1 MIAIEIPKLNYS
13 TIATARRVSIEMPYA
28 DARMGAPFKQKNG
41 PAVAIAGA
49 IGSIS
54 AGITAG
60 GLLGGLM
67 IAGGI
72 ASGLGA
78 LTGNETL
85 MTIGSVASLASFGV
99 GAFTG
104 ADGGFLNPFSSAADG
119 SSNFFNSVSGK
130 AIKGVFDGIKGGLGI
145 ETPAVSDT
153 MAGNIAGG
161 ATQTVDA
168 AANAGNL
175 LSSGTEQLKYVDG
188 VAQSGVGRITDAVGG
203 AMDSVSSAASGILG
217 SGASSGGLGGLLN
230 NQGAMGLLSGL
241 GDGYMKGKEIEQQ
254 QPLFDAKVDNINST
268 TAAQQQQMDLI
279 NQRQQNLQ
287 YQPNVGIGV
296 NQDANV
302 YNREPGQSNVGKYA
316 VVLNGEVTYLDQA
329 QYDQFRQA
337 QAQPQQPQG
346 GLLQQQGAVA

>member
-13 TIATARRVSIEMPYA
+13 TIATARRMSVEMPYC

-41 PAVAIAGA
+41 AAVAVVGA

-54 AGITAG
+54 AGISAG

-78 LTGNETL
+78 ITGNETL

-130 AIKGVFDGIKGGLGI
+130 AVKGVFEGIKGGLGI

-168 AANAGNL
+168 ATNAGNL

-203 AMDSVSSAASGILG
+203 AMDSVTSAAGGLLNGS
-217 SGASSGGLGGLLN
+217 SGAGGLLN

-254 QPLFDAKVDNINST
+254 QPLFDARVDNINST

-287 YQPNVGIGV
+287 YQPDVGIGI

-302 YNREPGQSNVGKYA
+302 FNRQPGQSNVGKYA
-316 VVLNGEVTYLDQA
+316 VVMNGEVTYLDQA

>member
-13 TIATARRVSIEMPYA
+13 TIATARRMSVEMPYC

-41 PAVAIAGA
+41 AAVAVVGA

-54 AGITAG
+54 AGISAG

-85 MTIGSVASLASFGV
+85 MTIGSMASLASFGV

-130 AIKGVFDGIKGGLGI
+130 AVKGVFEGIKGGLGI
-145 ETPAVSDT
+145 ETPAVSDA

-217 SGASSGGLGGLLN
+217 KDSAIGGLLN
-230 NQGAMGLLSGL
+230 NQGAMGLLGGL
-241 GDGYMKGKEIEQQ
+241 GDGYMKGKELEMLEPLRDAQTASASANASATQQ
-254 QPLFDAKVDNINST
+254 QI
-268 TAAQQQQMDLI
+268 DLI

-287 YQPNVGIGV
+287 YQPDVGIGV

-302 YNREPGQSNVGKYA
+302 FNRQPGQSNVGKYA
-316 VVLNGEVTYLDQA
+316 VVMNGEVTYLDQA

>member
-41 PAVAIAGA
+41 PAIAIAGA

-78 LTGNETL
+78 LTGNSTL

-104 ADGGFLNPFSSAADG
+104 VDGGFVNPFSSAADG
-119 SSNFFNSVSGK
+119 SSNFFNSVTGK
-130 AIKGVFDGIKGGLGI
+130 AVKGVFDGIKGGLGI

-161 ATQTVDA
+161 ATQTIDD

-203 AMDSVSSAASGILG
+203 AMDSVTSAAGGLLNGS
-217 SGASSGGLGGLLN
+217 SGAGGLLN

-254 QPLFDAKVDNINST
+254 QPLFDARVDNINST

-287 YQPNVGIGV
+287 YQPDVGIGV

-302 YNREPGQSNVGKYA
+302 FNRQPGQSNVGKYA
-316 VVLNGEVTYLDQA
+316 VVMNGEVTYLDQA

>member
-13 TIATARRVSIEMPYA
+13 TIATARRISVEMPYA
-28 DARMGAPFKQKNG
+28 DSRMGAPFKQKNG
-41 PAVAIAGA
+41 PAIAVAGA

-130 AIKGVFDGIKGGLGI
+130 AVKGVFEGIKSGLGI
-145 ETPAVSDT
+145 ETPAVSDA

-168 AANAGNL
+168 AANAGTL

-188 VAQSGVGRITDAVGG
+188 VAQSGVGRLTEAAGG
-203 AMDSVSSAASGILG
+203 ALDSATSAASGILNVSG
-217 SGASSGGLGGLLN
+217 SGGGFGGLLN

-254 QPLFDAKVDNINST
+254 QPLFDARVDNINST

-287 YQPNVGIGV
+287 YQPDVGIGV

-302 YNREPGQSNVGKYA
+302 FNRQPGQSNVGKYA
-316 VVLNGEVTYLDQA
+316 VVMNGEVTYLDQA

>member
-41 PAVAIAGA
+41 PAIAVAGA

-78 LTGNETL
+78 LTGNEAL

-153 MAGNIAGG
+153 MASNIVSGTQSNPVAVSGSIDELVASGNSGMTNFNGNALTTSGKVADMAGG
-161 ATQTVDA
+161 A
-168 AANAGNL
+168 L
-175 LSSGTEQLKYVDG
+175 
-188 VAQSGVGRITDAVGG
+188 
-203 AMDSVSSAASGILG
+203 DSVTSAASGLLG
-217 SGASSGGLGGLLN
+217 KDSAIGGLLN
-230 NQGAMGLLSGL
+230 NQGAMGLLGGL
-241 GDGYMKGKEIEQQ
+241 GDGYMKGKELEMLE
-254 QPLFDAKVDNINST
+254 PLRDAQ
-268 TAAQQQQMDLI
+268 TASANANASATQQQMDLI

-287 YQPNVGIGV
+287 YQPDVGIGV

-302 YNREPGQSNVGKYA
+302 FNRQPGQSNVGKYA
-316 VVLNGEVTYLDQA
+316 VVMNGEVTYLDQA